1 MPFFLENED
10 PYFNYKFFPLI
21 NVDIIEYTGYSIAE
35 KNQVMTL
42 NEKHKKYMV
51 FGILKIWQSLKC
63 FCKLISIHFLPF
75 IKSVKY
81 YHNHPK
87 NYCHFKIE
95 QTFFFVQCVTEC
107 HVHKKLFFFMFRF
120 PWNKKSDTLKMQ
132 VQLESNNTKMCVH
145 SLEQL

>member
-1 MPFFLENED
+1 MWLKKIVYRNANAILFGKWRSIFQLQVFP
-10 PYFNYKFFPLI
+10 PYKCRHNRIYGVFDCWKKLGN
-21 NVDIIEYTGYSIAE
+21 DIKWKT
-35 KNQVMTL
+35 Q
-42 NEKHKKYMV
+42 KYMV

-95 QTFFFVQCVTEC
+95 QTFFLFCLVCDWMSCSQENFLFY
-107 HVHKKLFFFMFRF
+107 VHISM
-120 PWNKKSDTLKMQ
+120 
-132 VQLESNNTKMCVH
+132 E
-145 SLEQL
+145 

>member
-1 MPFFLENED
+1 
-10 PYFNYKFFPLI
+10 
-21 NVDIIEYTGYSIAE
+21 
-35 KNQVMTL
+35 MTL

-95 QTFFFVQCVTEC
+95 QTFF
-107 HVHKKLFFFMFRF
+107 LFSVWLNVMFTRKF
-120 PWNKKSDTLKMQ
+120 SFLCSYFHGIKKSDTLKMQ
-132 VQLESNNTKMCVH
+132 VKLESNNTKMCVH
-145 SLEQL
+145 SLEQLWEGRRGRQRRQARQAGDINYIVST